1 MPLERFDQT
10 DKTAQLAGA
19 AFDAVNVFVVLQS
32 TVKTGLVREC
42 IVGYPVDRR
51 KTMPRFGTLMIRFT
65 EISSKPFST
74 VRKYA
79 NRSLI
84 SRRW

>member
-1 MPLERFDQT
+1 MSLERFDQT

-32 TVKTGLVREC
+32 TVKTGLVCEC

-51 KTMPRFGTLMIRFT
+51 KTNAALRYIDDSFYGNI
-65 EISSKPFST
+65 I
-74 VRKYA
+74 
-79 NRSLI
+79 
-84 SRRW
+84 

>member
-42 IVGYPVDRR
+42 IVGYPVDRC
-51 KTMPRFGTLMIRFT
+51 KTNAAFWH
-65 EISSKPFST
+65 ISSKPFST

>member
-1 MPLERFDQT
+1 MSLERFDQT

-42 IVGYPVDRR
+42 IVGYPVDRC
-51 KTMPRFGTLMIRFT
+51 KTNAAFWHIDDSFYGNI
-65 EISSKPFST
+65 I
-74 VRKYA
+74 
-79 NRSLI
+79 
-84 SRRW
+84 